1 MSGRKQFSVSA
12 GISPVSTNTAASDIG
27 AALNAVMSIPA
38 RAIQAYQD
46 RLRREREAAQ
56 QREAEIQQRIT
67 EIRSQSRAATPSIRV
82 ESPSTSERTRVTVD
96 TTVDIRRQVDRLRS
110 QLPAIRS
117 EYQPFIDQQLLD
129 AQTVQQA
136 LQQAEQALVNQ
147 NISEAQVQLQS
158 LDDARILVSRQVQQ
172 QLQVQV
178 AYLQER
184 LDGLSDR
191 LPQAQF
197 QSLQSQ
203 IQHLREQ
210 EQIPAD
216 TDLMTIHAQ
225 VSEAESQADR
235 VREAAENMI
244 SAWQGTGF
252 MAQIAEVQDGDIVI
266 HADTHEG
273 ANTEIRIQFDG
284 QQIALNGP
292 SEESFSCAMRT
303 QEAMQIFRD
312 QGYQIA
318 WESVDDEPV
327 PEEWRSLSIPPAVA
341 IVVSQEQSKEKQLP
355 EAMSATNLT
364 GVEPER
370 LMESEG

>member
-1 MSGRKQFSVSA
+1 MSGRKRFSVSA
-12 GISPVSTNTAASDIG
+12 GISPVSANTAASDIG
-27 AALNAVMSIPA
+27 AALNAVLSVPA
-38 RAIQAYQD
+38 RAIQAYQE

-56 QREAEIQQRIT
+56 QREAEIHQRIT
-67 EIRSQSRAATPSIRV
+67 EIRSQSRTATPSIRV
-82 ESPSTSERTRVTVD
+82 EPPSSSKRTRVTID
-96 TTVDIRRQVDRLRS
+96 TTVDVRRQIDRLRS
-110 QLPAIRS
+110 QLPAIRL

-136 LQQAEQALVNQ
+136 LQLAEQALANQ
-147 NISEAQVQLQS
+147 NIGEAQDQLQS
-158 LDDARILVSRQVQQ
+158 LDDARILMSRQIQQ

-210 EQIPAD
+210 EQLPAD
-216 TDLMTIHAQ
+216 TDLMMIHSQ
-225 VSEAESQADR
+225 VSEAELQAER
-235 VREAAENMI
+235 VQEAAENMVN
-244 SAWQGTGF
+244 AWKGTGF
-252 MAQIAEVQDGDIVI
+252 RAQISKVNDGDIVI

-292 SEESFSCAMRT
+292 SEESFSCTMRT
-303 QEAMQIFRD
+303 QEAMQFFRD
-312 QGYQIA
+312 QGYPIA

-327 PEEWRSLSIPPAVA
+327 PEGWRNLSIPAVA
-341 IVVSQEQSKEKQLP
+341 IVISEEQDKKKLLP
-355 EAMSATNLT
+355 GVMSSTNQT
-364 GVEPER
+364 IAEPER
-370 LMESEG
+370 RMESEG